1 MQAGVV
7 IEMETKNLRSN
18 RIEGIRTIFAQGRM
32 LAMQDTDGKV
42 MMIFRG
48 DRMLVIDH
56 GQRSYMEIDEKT
68 MQEIG
73 GKMNDAMKQMKMGQ
87 AKSESLMEV
96 RSKRPRPTCWRF
108 RPKRAVSRS

>member
-1 MQAGVV
+1 MRRNICAVIVWIALIGLMQAGVV

-56 GQRSYMEIDEKT
+56 GGRSYIATITFGEALSHYPDFK
-68 MQEIG
+68 
-73 GKMNDAMKQMKMGQ
+73 
-87 AKSESLMEV
+87 
-96 RSKRPRPTCWRF
+96 
-108 RPKRAVSRS
+108 